1 MNKVQYLLTC
11 FNEELSEVQQEVSK
25 CLRFTPHH
33 TPVGIYDTT
42 NLQRVHLEI
51 ADVYAISHMLQKE
64 GLELKLEPMVMSPE
78 MVTRYHEKILRTEKL
93 MEISFEL
100 GVLDV

>member
-11 FNEELSEVQQEVSK
+11 FNEELSEIQQEVSK
-25 CLRFTPHH
+25 CLRFTPNH
-33 TPVGIYDTT
+33 TPVGIYETT

-51 ADVYAISHMLQKE
+51 ADMYAISHMLQVE
-64 GLELKLEPMVMSPE
+64 GIEMKLEPIYMSPE
-78 MVTRYHEKILRTEKL
+78 MVTRYHDKILRTRKL
-93 MEISFEL
+93 METSVEL